1 MTDALT
7 RLAAR
12 AGLSPQW
19 TDAFGR
25 PQTVSPDVLR
35 ALLATLGLPAA
46 TEAQV
51 AESLSALEREQAAVT
66 PPLVTADVGAPISLP
81 FAERSGRVRYRIRLE
96 GGGTVEGEAEAAGGR
111 LSLPA
116 LGDAGYH
123 RLEVGSLATT
133 LAVAPERCFSVGDA
147 VRRQDPRLWAL
158 AVQVYGLRRP
168 GDGGIGDFTGLGAF
182 AADAARSGAS
192 ALVMSPVHAAFSAD
206 EHHFSPYSPSSRL
219 FLNALHADPAVVF
232 GPEAVA
238 QAVAHLRAGPDMAT
252 LEAGPQVDWPK
263 AGPLK
268 FSLMRHL
275 CATVLP
281 RRPDL
286 LADLAAFRRDGGQM
300 LEDHARFEALHAAQF
315 GADPFKWQWR
325 TWPEGLRHPR
335 SPEVERFAQ
344 DHAEAVTFHA
354 ALQWMAARSL
364 KAAQE
369 RARAAGMPIG
379 LIADL
384 AVGADGGGSQAWGRQ
399 EEMLIGA
406 TVGAPPDLLNSIGQG
421 WGLAAF
427 SPRGLVNGGFGMFR
441 DMLGAVMA
449 HAGGVRIDHVMGLS
463 RLWLIPDGAPPA
475 AGAYL
480 TYPFDDM
487 IRLVALESQR
497 REAIVLG
504 EDLGTVPFGFRE
516 TLAARGIL
524 GLQVLWFEREGAGF
538 KRAADYSTLASAVT
552 GTHDLPT
559 VHGWWRGGDITWRA
573 PLGLLGEGRTEADE
587 RAEREADRAA
597 LWQVLDGEGTAP
609 APEAPEPVLRAALDF
624 VGRTPSPL
632 VVVPLEDALG
642 RTEQPNLP
650 GTVNEHPNWRRR
662 YDGEAG
668 TLLDDP
674 TVDARLAILRAA
686 RAAG

>member
-7 RLAAR
+7 RLAAL

-35 ALLATLGLPAA
+35 ALLATLGLPAS
-46 TEAQV
+46 TD
-51 AESLSALEREQAAVT
+51 AEVTDGLHALEREQAANT
-66 PPLVTADVGAPISLP
+66 PPLVTADAGAPISLP
-81 FAERSGRVRYRIRLE
+81 FANRGARVRYRIRLD
-96 GGGTVEGEAEAAGGR
+96 GGGMVEGEAEVAQGR
-111 LSLPA
+111 LHLPA

-123 RLEVGSLATT
+123 RLEAGGLETV
-133 LAVAPERCFSVGDA
+133 LAVAPARCFSVGDA
-147 VRRQDPRLWAL
+147 VRRDDPRLWAL
-158 AVQVYGLRRP
+158 AVQVYGLRRA

-182 AADAARSGAS
+182 AMDAARSGA
-192 ALVMSPVHAAFSAD
+192 AGLVMSPVHAAFSAD
-206 EHHFSPYSPSSRL
+206 AHHFSPYSPSSRL
-219 FLNALHADPAVVF
+219 FVNALHADPAVVF
-232 GPEAVA
+232 GAEAVA
-238 QAVAHLRAGPDMAT
+238 QAVAALGLGAEMTA
-252 LEAGPQVDWPK
+252 LEAEAQVEWPK
-263 AGPLK
+263 AGPSKL
-268 FSLMRHL
+268 SVMRHL
-275 CATVLP
+275 CANVLP

-286 LADLAAFRRDGGQM
+286 VADLAAFRRDGGQM

-315 GADPFKWQWR
+315 GADPFKWHWR
-325 TWPEGLRHPR
+325 SWPEGLRHPR

-364 KAAQE
+364 QAAQDT
-369 RARAAGMPIG
+369 ARSAGMPIG

-384 AVGADGGGSQAWGRQ
+384 AVGADGGGSQAWGHQ

-406 TVGAPPDLLNSIGQG
+406 SVGAPPDLLNSIGQG

-441 DMLGAVMA
+441 DMLAAVMA

-480 TYPFDDM
+480 AYPFDDM

-497 REAIVLG
+497 RQAIVLG

-516 TLAARGIL
+516 KLAERGIL
-524 GLQVLWFEREGAGF
+524 GLQVLWFERDGAGF

-597 LWQVLDGEGTAP
+597 LWQALGAEGTAP
-609 APEAPEPVLRAALDF
+609 ASEEPDGVLKAALDF

-650 GTVNEHPNWRRR
+650 GTVDEHPNWRRR
-662 YDGEAG
+662 YDGAAD
-668 TLLDDP
+668 TLLDGPDVQ
-674 TVDARLAILRAA
+674 TRLATLERA
-686 RAAG
+686 RAAS